1 MRLRLLA
8 AAAALSCVAPLVPA
22 RADAS
27 LEYAVK
33 AAYLPKFIPFIT
45 WPDSAFA
52 SPATPVTICVLG
64 DDPFGGKL
72 EQAAGGTK
80 SGERAIVV
88 RRLAEPD
95 PSASCQLIFL
105 GAGDPA
111 VAQGTL
117 DAMKGRPVVTVTDSG
132 LKAHGV
138 ISFLIDANHV
148 RFDIDDAAAA
158 QGGLVISSKLLSL
171 AHAVKQ
177 RGQP

>member
-1 MRLRLLA
+1 MRARFLSTVALLGLFLA
-8 AAAALSCVAPLVPA
+8 TDA

-45 WPDSAFA
+45 WPEAVFA
-52 SPATPVTICVLG
+52 SPAAPLTICVLG
-64 DDPFGGKL
+64 DDPFAGKL
-72 EQAAGGTK
+72 DLAAGSAKLGD
-80 SGERAIVV
+80 RAIVV
-88 RRLAEPD
+88 RKLPGPD
-95 PSASCQLIFL
+95 PTASCQLLFL
-105 GAGDPA
+105 GPVDPA
-111 VAQGTL
+111 VAAGTL
-117 DAMKGRPVVTVTDSG
+117 DAMKGRPVVTVTDSS

-138 ISFLIDANHV
+138 ISFLIEANHV

-158 QGGLVISSKLLSL
+158 QSGLVISSKLLSL

>member
-1 MRLRLLA
+1 MR
-8 AAAALSCVAPLVPA
+8 APLPATILLGLVLATGA

-45 WPDSAFA
+45 WPNAAFA
-52 SPATPVTICVLG
+52 SPTAPVTICVLG

-72 EQAAGGTK
+72 DQAAGGTK
-80 SGERAIVV
+80 SGDRAITV
-88 RRLAEPD
+88 RHLSGPD

-105 GAGDPA
+105 GPVDPA
-111 VAQGTL
+111 VAAGTL

-138 ISFLIDANHV
+138 ISFLIEANHV

-158 QGGLVISSKLLSL
+158 QDGLVISSKLLGL